1 MQRKKYED
9 ALESFNHVIEK
20 DKNNLSTLT
29 NLGHCYYFLKR
40 FDEAEQTY
48 LKAIQ
53 VSTIT
58 GQTNDDPYLQDRL
71 GTIYLQSERLDLAQ
85 RVFDDC
91 LLQPTY
97 SSYALFNNAITYIP
111 QSNYNWDAS

>member
-48 LKAIQ
+48 LKAI
-53 VSTIT
+53 
-58 GQTNDDPYLQDRL
+58 
-71 GTIYLQSERLDLAQ
+71 
-85 RVFDDC
+85 
-91 LLQPTY
+91 
-97 SSYALFNNAITYIP
+97 
-111 QSNYNWDAS
+111 